1 MWYNWNRDT
10 GVEASVAKQVRSD
23 DRFNVEMRGQI
34 PNNIYMTKM
43 DINGDHYGEEH
54 NRKDKSCM
62 LISLSKSEK

>member
-1 MWYNWNRDT
+1 
-10 GVEASVAKQVRSD
+10 
-23 DRFNVEMRGQI
+23 
-34 PNNIYMTKM
+34 MTKM